1 MEQMTTKRPAGLSSL
16 ELKLLAMGTMLVDHI
31 GWGFFPMELWLRG
44 IGRLAFPI
52 FAFQAAEG
60 WARSHDR
67 RRYLLRMA
75 LFALLSELPFDLLF
89 SGQLWNAGEQNVLWT
104 FTIALGCLWAAEWLQ
119 RRGLPEVL
127 ALLCVAV
134 PGYLLG
140 QWLAVDYY
148 GGGVLMVLVFALC
161 RDKKWRWPVELAAML
176 VINGRLLPSAY
187 IELGGTGCP
196 SNCWLRRRCCP
207 SGCTGAIRGPITG
220 PCSCCAT
227 AFIPSICCC
236 WLCCCG
242 LAHKEVHYGK
252 E

>member
-187 IELGGTGCP
+187 IELGGH
-196 SNCWLRRRCCP
+196 WM
-207 SGCTGAIRGPITG
+207 PIQLL
-220 PCSCCAT
+220 AT
-227 AFIPSICCC
+227 AALLPI
-236 WLCCCG
+236 WLYRGHQGPHHRAVQLLCYG
-242 LAHKEVHYGK
+242 FYPVHLLLLALLLRLGS
-252 E
+252 